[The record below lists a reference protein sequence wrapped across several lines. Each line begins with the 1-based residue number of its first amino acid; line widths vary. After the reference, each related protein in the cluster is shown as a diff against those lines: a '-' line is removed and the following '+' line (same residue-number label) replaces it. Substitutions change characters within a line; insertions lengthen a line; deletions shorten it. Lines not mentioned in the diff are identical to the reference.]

1 MYTCLPLCVHCL
13 WLCASVHLCTCLH
26 VCLSSCLC
34 TFLLHLS
41 FSHFVTFTL
50 YDHSEALHNKA
61 KKKCCL
67 AYKTAMSTQGHSSQ
81 SGSGN
86 SGINLPSIVDDV
98 MWAVQLQQK
107 AEQCMAAL
115 RDLSGELLAQTPM
128 TAYTQQHW
136 QSLFAAASPSMKDRC
151 RQCAVCTKRCLCWC
165 YDPQRLTISVLNV
178 DWPKYCNVSVAAVFI
193 TKQQASNA
201 VHCCVR

>member
-1 MYTCLPLCVHCL
+1 MYLCVCG
-13 WLCASVHLCTCLH
+13 CVHLSISPPARISACPPVYVPFCLYI
-26 VCLSSCLC
+26 
-34 TFLLHLS
+34 LLHLA
-41 FSHFVTFTL
+41 L

-61 KKKCCL
+61 EKKCCL
-67 AYKTAMSTQGHSSQ
+67 AYKTAISTQGHSSQ

-115 RDLSGELLAQTPM
+115 RDLSGDLLAQTPM

-136 QSLFAAASPSMKDRC
+136 RSLFAAASPSMQDKC
-151 RQCAVCTKRCLCWC
+151 RQCAVCTKRCLSWC
-165 YDPQRLTISVLNV
+165 YDPRSCPCISG
-178 DWPKYCNVSVAAVFI
+178 
-193 TKQQASNA
+193 
-201 VHCCVR
+201 